1 MDMDYDKIDDCTL
14 ALLYLVTSEGKYGA
28 RAWKSF
34 DWETMNRLHEKG
46 YISDP
51 KRKAKSVAVSE
62 EGLARARE
70 LFEHFFARL
79 GGRPNQRFKMV
90 E

>member
-1 MDMDYDKIDDCTL
+1 MDVNYDKIDDCTL
-14 ALLYLVTSEGKYGA
+14 ALLFLVTSEDKYGA

-51 KRKAKSVAVSE
+51 KSKAKSVAMSE
-62 EGLARARE
+62 EGLSRAKE
-70 LFEHFFARL
+70 MFEFFFAERDAAP
-79 GGRPNQRFKMV
+79 RPLD
-90 E
+90 

>member
-1 MDMDYDKIDDCTL
+1 MEINYDKVDDFTL

-34 DWETMNRLHEKG
+34 DWDTMDRLHQKG

-51 KRKAKSVAVSE
+51 EGKAKSVALSE
-62 EGLARARE
+62 EGLARAKE
-70 LFEHFFARL
+70 LFEALFRE
-79 GGRPNQRFKMV
+79 Q
-90 E
+90 

>member
-1 MDMDYDKIDDCTL
+1 MEIDYDKIDDCTL
-14 ALLYLVTSEGKYGA
+14 ALLYLVTSENKYGA

-34 DWETMNRLHEKG
+34 DWDTMDRLHKKG

-51 KRKAKSVAVSE
+51 KSKAKSVVVSE
-62 EGLARARE
+62 EGLTRARE
-70 LFEHFFARL
+70 LFEHFF
-79 GGRPNQRFKMV
+79 GRPAGGPPQRFDMV